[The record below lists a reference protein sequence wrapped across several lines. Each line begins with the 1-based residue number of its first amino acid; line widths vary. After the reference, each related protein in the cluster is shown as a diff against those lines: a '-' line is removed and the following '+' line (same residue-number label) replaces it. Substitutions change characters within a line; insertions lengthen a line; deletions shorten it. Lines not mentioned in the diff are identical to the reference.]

1 MLTFHLDLS
10 TMHAVCDTI
19 WYGLAFKGMKLGGLI
34 LIGLGFLLVLLPDDW
49 PDYVTLLIR

>member
-1 MLTFHLDLS
+1 
-10 TMHAVCDTI
+10 MHAVCDTI